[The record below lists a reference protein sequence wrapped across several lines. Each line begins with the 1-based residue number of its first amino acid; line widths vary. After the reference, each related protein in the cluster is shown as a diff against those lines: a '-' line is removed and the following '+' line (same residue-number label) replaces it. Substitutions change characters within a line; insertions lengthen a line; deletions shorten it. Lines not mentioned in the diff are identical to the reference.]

1 MNKKLLSVLISLV
14 VILAIFGIIMFVF
27 GASKNNIG
35 PFNFQVDQPTL
46 LLRFVFVVVG
56 LLIAFAVYLFTMG
69 NKAWEV
75 GTREVV
81 WMAIGA
87 ALYAV
92 FSWLFNSSVFLVPSL
107 SQVALRP
114 AIAIP
119 MFFGFAFGPVVGF
132 FSGAVGNIFG
142 DALTGFGLSPQWSIG
157 NGLIG
162 FVAGLWMLFPNKKRS
177 LDVVLL
183 VSGVLAVLAV
193 VLYLL
198 NPATTNGMYFAAT
211 EPVSLFMGLTILI
224 GFILVLISRFLPK
237 IAPWVVGFLA
247 GGFIL
252 LAIFGFIP
260 VTIST
265 TVYIIVFVV
274 GGIIGLVLGPRIAGA
289 FERNEDVVT
298 AVTWGMIG
306 NIIGI
311 GFAALSDIWINGFSL
326 PAAIVG
332 EFLPAAG
339 PNLIFAAIL
348 VPLLVAA
355 YASVQKQSGR

>member
-1 MNKKLLSVLISLV
+1 MKMDKKLTNVLISLV

-46 LLRFVFVVVG
+46 LLRFVFVIFG
-56 LLIAFAVYLFTMG
+56 LLIAFAVYLFTRD

-92 FSWLFNSSVFLVPSL
+92 FSWLFNGTVFVVPSL

-119 MFFGFAFGPVVGF
+119 MFFGYAFGPVVGF
-132 FSGAVGNIFG
+132 FSGAIGNIFG

-157 NGLIG
+157 NGLVG
-162 FVAGLWMLFPNKKRS
+162 FIAGLALLFKDKKKS
-177 LDVVLL
+177 IDTVLWI
-183 VSGVLAVLAV
+183 SGVLAVLTV
-193 VLYLL
+193 VLFFM
-198 NPATTNGMYFAAT
+198 NPSTTNGMYFAAT
-211 EPVSLFMGLTILI
+211 EPVSLFAGLTIII
-224 GFILVLISRFLPK
+224 GFVIVLIVRF
-237 IAPWVVGFLA
+237 A
-247 GGFIL
+247 
-252 LAIFGFIP
+252 FGK
-260 VTIST
+260 
-265 TVYIIVFVV
+265 
-274 GGIIGLVLGPRIAGA
+274 
-289 FERNEDVVT
+289 NEDVAA
-298 AVTWGMIG
+298 AVTWGMLG
-306 NIIGI
+306 NILGI
-311 GFAALSDIWINGFSL
+311 LFAALSDIFINGFSL
-326 PAAIVG
+326 VAAVVG

-348 VPLLVAA
+348 VPLLVGA
-355 YASVQKQSGR
+355 YAAVQKQSGR